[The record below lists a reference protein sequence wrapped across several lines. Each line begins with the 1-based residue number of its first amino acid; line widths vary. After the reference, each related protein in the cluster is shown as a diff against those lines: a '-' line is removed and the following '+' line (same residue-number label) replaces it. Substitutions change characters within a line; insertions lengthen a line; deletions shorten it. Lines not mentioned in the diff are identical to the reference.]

1 MLLPDIRQEAN
12 TRGSLPVQTG
22 KSVAPAHKRNF
33 YGFPREPLI
42 NLLCSIICAP
52 AVLGIL
58 IYDQ

>member
-1 MLLPDIRQEAN
+1 MLLPDARLQAS
-12 TRGSLPVQTG
+12 THPGSPFHTG
-22 KSVAPAHKRNF
+22 NPAPPAHKRNF